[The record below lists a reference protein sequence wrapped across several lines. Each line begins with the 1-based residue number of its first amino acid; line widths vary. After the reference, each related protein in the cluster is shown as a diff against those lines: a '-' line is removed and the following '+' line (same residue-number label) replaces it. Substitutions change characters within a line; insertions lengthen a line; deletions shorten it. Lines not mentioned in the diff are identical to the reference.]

1 VVVSRYRAAGP
12 ARVHWWSGVFGRLI
26 EVERLGGDGE
36 GSCVVKDA
44 REAASQI
51 GANGFRP

>member
-1 VVVSRYRAAGP
+1 VVVSCYRAAGP